1 MRMRSYSWRPWG
13 RVMLLIA
20 VSGCRTTS
28 TVPVSAVEPE
38 IAGIEKARGL
48 LLEKRYNEALLA
60 LAEEARR
67 DPAAPAV
74 EALRTRILGEMTAS
88 RRAALEGSQ
97 AEHRARMELDAWE
110 SARVPD
116 TYGRRRL
123 VESERLS
130 HRGVPTAAEAMLAL
144 PISLNLEG
152 ADLPT
157 LLMALGQSGPPDR
170 PINLVADEGLAGGR
184 AISLAVTNVPLR
196 EVLEYAAR
204 NLDVSFYVGDSL
216 IWVTRRTSA
225 VDPVPLETRLFR
237 LKKGV
242 SALAYVEPT
251 AMNAIRG
258 GGTAALAPGGARG
271 GAGGGGTAGAGGGG
285 RGARLQDFGLLEAI
299 ERFVPQTQGAD
310 LLFDPDTHT
319 LLVKNTRENLRLIEE
334 LVDAFD
340 VTPPQVLI
348 EARFITTSLS
358 DLRELGVN
366 WTMSDLYFKKDGIT
380 RATLSNLGLT
390 PGKVGDMTAGDMKRP
405 TPSVA
410 GTLAYQG
417 VLTSPMFEVMLQALE
432 QSGKA
437 QTLSVPRVTTL
448 NNQPAKIWEGRELR
462 YFERFTTVDVVTS
475 VTDNRENRASRLV
488 PTGQPSREEL
498 GYKLEVTPS
507 VGADRQTIV
516 LSLAPEISD
525 LSDWVYYE
533 SADVETSVNNRT
545 TNTLGMVKLPIFIKR
560 QIVTK
565 VAVRSGET
573 VVMGGLIN
581 STDQKDVRRVPLL
594 GSLPLIGALFRYE
607 VVNKSQR
614 NLLIFVTA
622 RVLAETGEEL
632 VPIESSGQGGGGT

>member
-1 MRMRSYSWRPWG
+1 MGTRSMG
-13 RVMLLIA
+13 KLTGLILA
-20 VSGCRTTS
+20 LIVAAGCRTTAP
-28 TVPVSAVEPE
+28 VPLPEPE
-38 IAGIEKARGL
+38 AGTAGL
-48 LLEKRYNEALLA
+48 EAVRELLQQKRYNEALLA

-67 DPAAPAV
+67 DPAAPGIETFRARILDDMTAARRKAV
-74 EALRTRILGEMTAS
+74 EDVQPAS
-88 RRAALEGSQ
+88 
-97 AEHRARMELDAWE
+97 RARMELDAVE
-110 SARVPD
+110 AAQVPD
-116 TYGRRRL
+116 TYGTRRTIVPPYVDHARA
-123 VESERLS
+123 
-130 HRGVPTAAEAMLAL
+130 PTAAEAMLSL
-144 PISLNLEG
+144 PVSLTLEG
-152 ADLPT
+152 ADLAT
-157 LLMALGQSGPPDR
+157 LLMALGQAGPSNQ
-170 PINLVADEGLAGGR
+170 PINLVADDGLAGGR
-184 AISLAVTNVPLR
+184 TISIAVTNVPLR
-196 EVLEYAAR
+196 EVLEYASR

-216 IWVTRRTSA
+216 IWVTRRTA
-225 VDPVPLETRLFR
+225 ATDPVPLETRLFR
-237 LKKGV
+237 LRKGAP
-242 SALAYVEPT
+242 ALAYLDPT
-251 AMNAIRG
+251 AMNSM
-258 GGTAALAPGGARG
+258 RG
-271 GAGGGGTAGAGGGG
+271 GAGTAAPGGRAGGTAPAGGISG
-285 RGARLQDFGLLEAI
+285 RASLQDYGLLEAI
-299 ERFVPQTQGAD
+299 QRFVPQAPGAD
-310 LLFDPDTHT
+310 MMFDLDTHT

-334 LVDAFD
+334 LVEAFD

-366 WTMSDLYFKKDGIT
+366 WTVSDLYFKKGGTT

-390 PGKVGDMTAGDMKRP
+390 PGVVGDMTAGDAKRP
-405 TPSVA
+405 TPTVA

-448 NNQPAKIWEGRELR
+448 NNQPAKIWEGREFR
-462 YFERFTTVDVVTS
+462 YFERFTTIDVVTS

-507 VGADRQTIV
+507 VGADRQTII

-525 LSDWVYYE
+525 LADWVFYE
-533 SADVETSVNNRT
+533 SADVETSINNRT

-565 VAVRSGET
+565 VAVRSGDT

-594 GSLPLIGALFRYE
+594 GSLPLLGALFRYE
-607 VVNKSQR
+607 VVNKVQR

-632 VPIESSGQGGGGT
+632 VAVEGMGEGGGGS